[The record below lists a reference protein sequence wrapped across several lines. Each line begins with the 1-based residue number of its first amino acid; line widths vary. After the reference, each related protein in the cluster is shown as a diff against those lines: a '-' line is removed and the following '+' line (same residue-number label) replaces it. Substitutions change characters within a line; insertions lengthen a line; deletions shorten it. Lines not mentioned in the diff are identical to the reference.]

1 MDQTLLVW
9 SLISLCCCSIV
20 TTGIVYD
27 IIVFEFINENYVDVH
42 AERTAKAFSP
52 FALIELVSSIV
63 LITLAEWPLV
73 PFILLVFAWFIS
85 VIALYQHYLIAHDG
99 ATIGREDN
107 MKRANILRAIIW
119 FSRFVCLFV
128 FITVN

>member
-27 IIVFEFINENYVDVH
+27 IIAYELINENYVEVH
-42 AERTAKAFSP
+42 AERTVKAFFP
-52 FALIELVSSIV
+52 FALIELISSIV

-85 VIALYQHYLIAHDG
+85 AIALYQHYLIAYDG
-99 ATIGREDN
+99 ATIDREDN
-107 MKRANILRAIIW
+107 MKRSNILRAVIW